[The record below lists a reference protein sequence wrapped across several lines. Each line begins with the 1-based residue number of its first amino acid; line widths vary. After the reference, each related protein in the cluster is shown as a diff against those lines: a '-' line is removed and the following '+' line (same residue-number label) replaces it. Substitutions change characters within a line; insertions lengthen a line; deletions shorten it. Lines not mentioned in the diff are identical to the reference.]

1 MPFRPKHILSLA
13 ALITLAW
20 ATWSFANSLERHKQH
35 VIAED
40 QAVWIARVWDEGMNI
55 ADLREQTAEAAGR
68 PHDLSGWETGDGS
81 WIARGPVVGQ
91 RRIHVLRDRSLV
103 WEAVAQSSH

>member
-1 MPFRPKHILSLA
+1 MSFRLKPILSLVALLALALA
-13 ALITLAW
+13 AW
-20 ATWSFANSLERHKQH
+20 RSSNWQERKKQH

-40 QAVWIARVWDEGMNI
+40 QAVWIARVWSEGMTI
-55 ADLREQTAEAAGR
+55 TDLREQTTDAAGH
-68 PHDLSGWETGDGS
+68 PLDLSAWETGDGR

-103 WEAVAQSSH
+103 WEAVAQSGH